1 MMDAQLSAQFEQQ
14 IALKRQSYTAAQ
26 RELLTKV
33 LDEKYKDLS
42 VSEKLKSNL
51 NRLKEPNTFT
61 VTTGHQLCL
70 MTGPLYF
77 IYKILHVIKLSEDLN
92 NTFPNQHFVPV
103 YWMASEDHDFEE
115 IRSFLLFGQKW
126 TWESKQKGAVGQFD
140 TKDLQLLLQALAEKF
155 QNQPDSEIHS
165 LIEKFKIPNYGL
177 GFFEFVNELFSVY
190 GLVIIDADNKLFK
203 ESAWPIWQK
212 DLYTAE
218 LHQALVKNTLEL
230 REKGLPTPIESKETN
245 LFVISEQKRERIE
258 KTGPLQFEKEHS
270 FQLSPNVVLRP
281 VYQEWIL
288 PNLAYIGGPSEI
300 AYWQQL
306 PLAFQTLAL
315 PFPLTLQRAGGILL
329 QQKDLELIQKLG
341 FEKQDFLAEKATLK
355 ERFLK
360 QVGDQEPNYG
370 HMTEFWSGYKASF
383 LKIVAEELPQERR
396 MIEAELTRIQK
407 QTEALEEKFEKM
419 RKAKFDKAL
428 KQIEQLSEKLQPK
441 GQLQERT
448 SNLLSFCPDGAL
460 SNKIAR
466 IYEQLDP
473 YSQEKQWFVVS

>member
-1 MMDAQLSAQFEQQ
+1 MMNAQLSAQFEQQ
-14 IALKRQSYTAAQ
+14 IALKRQSYTATQ

-51 NRLKEPNTFT
+51 NRLKEAKTFT
-61 VTTGHQLCL
+61 ITTGHQLCL

-92 NTFPNQHFVPV
+92 KTFPNEHFVPV

-126 TWESKQKGAVGQFD
+126 TWESSQKGAVGQFD
-140 TKDLQLLLQALAEKF
+140 TNDLQPLLQALAEKF
-155 QNQPDSEIHS
+155 QNQPDSEIHR
-165 LIEKFKIPNYGL
+165 LIEKFKTPNYGN
-177 GFFEFVNELFSVY
+177 GFFEFVHELFSVY
-190 GLVIIDADNKLFK
+190 GLVIIDADNAQLK
-203 ESAWPIWQK
+203 ESAWPIWEK
-212 DLYTAE
+212 DFYTNDIHNAVIDQT
-218 LHQALVKNTLEL
+218 HALKSQ
-230 REKGLPTPIESKETN
+230 GLNTPIESKESN
-245 LFVISEQKRERIE
+245 LFLISKQKRERID
-258 KTGPLQFEKEHS
+258 KTGSIQFKKEDS

-281 VYQEWIL
+281 IYQEWIL

-306 PLAFQTLAL
+306 PSAFETLAL

-329 QQKDLELIQKLG
+329 QQKEVELIQKLG
-341 FEKQDFLAEKATLK
+341 FEQQDFLSDKAALK

-360 QVGDQEPNYG
+360 QAGDQEPNYG
-370 HMTEFWSGYKASF
+370 QLDEFWCGYKASF
-383 LKIVAEELPQERR
+383 LKIVTEELPQEKR

-407 QTEALEEKFEKM
+407 QKEALEERFEKM

-428 KQIEQLSEKLQPK
+428 KQIEQLSEKIQPK

-460 SNKIAR
+460 SVRITS

-473 YSQEKQWFVVS
+473 YKQEKQWFVVS

>member
-1 MMDAQLSAQFEQQ
+1 MMNAQLSAQFEQQ
-14 IALKRQSYTAAQ
+14 IDLKKQSYTAAQ

-33 LDEKYKDLS
+33 LDEKYKHLS
-42 VSEKLKSNL
+42 VSDKLKSNL
-51 NRLKEPNTFT
+51 NHLKEASTFT

-92 NTFPNQHFVPV
+92 NTFPNEHFVPV

-126 TWESKQKGAVGQFD
+126 TWESSQKGAVGQFD
-140 TKDLQLLLQALAEKF
+140 TNDLQPLLQALADKF
-155 QNQPDSEIHS
+155 QNQPESQIHS
-165 LIEKFKIPNYGL
+165 LIEKFKTPNYGA
-177 GFFEFVNELFSVY
+177 GFFEFVHELFSVY
-190 GLVIIDADNKLFK
+190 GLVIIDADNTQIK

-212 DLYTAE
+212 DLYTADIHE
-218 LHQALVKNTLEL
+218 ALVKNTQEL
-230 REKGLPTPIESKETN
+230 REKGLPTPIESKEKN
-245 LFVISEQKRERIE
+245 LFVLSEQRRERIE
-258 KTGPLQFEKEHS
+258 KSGSLQFEKEHS

-281 VYQEWIL
+281 IYQEWIL

-306 PLAFQTLAL
+306 PLAFKTLAL
-315 PFPLTLQRAGGILL
+315 PFPLTLQRAGGILV
-329 QQKDLELIQKLG
+329 QQKDVELIQKLG
-341 FEKQDFLAEKATLK
+341 FEKQDFLADKALLK
-355 ERFLK
+355 ERYLK
-360 QVGDQEPNYG
+360 QAGDQEPNYG
-370 HMTEFWSGYKASF
+370 QMAEFWSGYKASF
-383 LKIVAEELPQERR
+383 LNIVAEELPQERK

-448 SNLLSFCPDGAL
+448 TNILNYCPDGAL
-460 SNKIAR
+460 SSKIAC

-473 YSQEKQWFVVS
+473 YNQEKQWFVVS